1 MSDGKTEGDQSTTE
15 RKEST
20 AKQETAEATVSSVA
34 SSIAGMVLE
43 RQVRKGREIE
53 IPSLGITVG
62 KAKPKPANS
71 QGHDNANGKEEPPK
85 HSSAS
90 P

>member
-20 AKQETAEATVSSVA
+20 AKQETAEATVSSIA

-43 RQVRKGREIE
+43 RQVRKGRVIE

-71 QGHDNANGKEEPPK
+71 NGQSKAVGKEEPPK
-85 HSSAS
+85 HTGTSS
-90 P
+90 